1 MPGDLESKQINQLEG
16 KSDFGFNSSAL
27 IGLGVLA
34 NMSSKFTAYPGY
46 QEKVQDSFKRQEI
59 MKTLKVSVDA
69 IHPGEVGLVFPYQ
82 AQLTQQ
88 HGFIHAGI
96 VSTVL
101 DSACG
106 YAAFSLMPP
115 DAAVLTIEF
124 KVNLLSPSRGER
136 FKAIGRVKKQGK
148 TITVTEGELFAYSGS
163 ESKLV
168 ATMVGTIMSV
178 FNRDGIE
185 N

>member
-1 MPGDLESKQINQLEG
+1 
-16 KSDFGFNSSAL
+16 
-27 IGLGVLA
+27 
-34 NMSSKFTAYPGY
+34 MSSQFTAYPGY
-46 QEKVQDSFKRQEI
+46 QDKVKDSFNRQAI
-59 MKTLKVSVDA
+59 MKTLNVSIDA
-69 IHPGEVGLVFPYQ
+69 IRPGEIELSFPYQ
-82 AQLTQQ
+82 SQLTQQ

-148 TITVTEGELFAYSGS
+148 TITVTEGVLVAYWEN
-163 ESKLV
+163 ESKQV
-168 ATMVGTIMSV
+168 ATMVGTMMSV
-178 FNRDGIE
+178 FNRDGIQ